1 MPIEVELKFR
11 ADTEAALETLA
22 ARVRLGGARLGPAV
36 TVDEEDRYL
45 DTVDGRLAAA
55 RWACRLR
62 TRGDTVIASLKG
74 PPEADVT
81 ADGLHRR
88 PEVEGPALATLDP
101 SRWPASPA
109 RDFVLRLSGGTP
121 LHEILRLRQ
130 RRTERAVE
138 AEGVRLGTLSL
149 DRVDVEHD
157 DHRLMRLFVVELEL
171 DADAAA
177 GHARSLGAALASVD
191 GMAPDPR
198 TKLEHALAALAAAGR

>member
-11 ADTEAALETLA
+11 AETETALETLA
-22 ARVRLGGARLGPAV
+22 ARDRLGDARLGPAA

-45 DTVDGRLAAA
+45 DTADGRLAAA

-62 TRGDTVIASLKG
+62 RHGTTVIASLKG

-101 SRWPASPA
+101 SRWPSSPA
-109 RDFVLRLSGGTP
+109 RDLVLRLSGRAP

-138 AEGVRLGTLSL
+138 ADDVRLGTLSL
-149 DRVDVEHD
+149 DRVDVEHED
-157 DHRLMRLFVVELEL
+157 RLLMRLFVVELEL
-171 DADAAA
+171 APNRPVARAA
-177 GHARSLGAALASVD
+177 SLASALASVD